1 MDKYIE
7 QCEHREKADLV
18 FKNCKAVN
26 VFIGEIEECDIAVS
40 DGIIVGVGRYDGKKE
55 IDIGGAYVTAGL
67 IDTHLHIESTMLSP
81 ANFASAILPFGVTTC
96 IADPHEIANVSGIKG
111 VEYMIKEAKTV
122 PMDIRFM
129 LPSCVPAT
137 PFEDNGAT
145 IDAIATEEFIKNPDL
160 FGLGEF
166 MNSPAV
172 RFGDEE
178 AMRKLKSCLSEGKII
193 DGHLVTA
200 NEDDI
205 NAYVLKGIKTDHEN
219 VLEKEVFDKVK
230 RGFYVQMREGT
241 STRNIN
247 ALSGAF
253 TDKTKRRL
261 LLCTDDKQVVDLKE
275 RGHLD
280 NNVRMLVQ
288 AGKNPVD
295 VLTVATLNA
304 SECYKMDDRGAIA
317 PGRIADLVVFDN
329 LYDFRAKEVYKCGVL
344 VAKDGV
350 ALFEAKSL
358 FDSAVRNTMHTDYVT
373 EEKLKIKLKSDKAK
387 VIGIV
392 PDNVVTFKK
401 EMRVNVQNGEY
412 IKTEGLDKICVL
424 ERHKNTGKIGLGLI
438 EGYGLQNSAV
448 ALSVAHD
455 SHNIIAIGDND
466 TDMVCAIN
474 EIIRAGGGMT
484 FSRNGKIEE
493 TLELPIGGIMSDK
506 DKEYVFEKTEI
517 LRRKAREAG
526 VTKDLEPFMCLSFMS
541 LAVIPELKITTR
553 GLFDVL
559 KFDFTP
565 IEEN

>member
-1 MDKYIE
+1 MDKFIE

-18 FKNCKAVN
+18 FKNCKVVN
-26 VFIGEIEECDIAVS
+26 VFIGQIEECDIAVC
-40 DGIIVGVGRYDGKKE
+40 DGIIVGLGRYEGKKE
-55 IDIGGAYVTAGL
+55 IDLEGAYVTAGL
-67 IDTHLHIESTMLSP
+67 IDTHLHVESTMLSP
-81 ANFASAILPFGVTTC
+81 ANFAAAILPYGVTTC
-96 IADPHEIANVSGIKG
+96 VADPHEIANVAGIKG

-137 PFEDNGAT
+137 PFEDSGAV
-145 IDAIATEEFIKNPDL
+145 IDAAATEDFIQNPDVY
-160 FGLGEF
+160 GLGEF

-172 RFGDEE
+172 RYGDEE
-178 AMRKLKSCLSEGKII
+178 ALRKLASCLAAGKIV
-193 DGHLVTA
+193 DGHLLTA

-219 VLEKEVFDKVK
+219 VCEQEALDKIK

-247 ALSGAF
+247 ALLGAF

-280 NNVRMLVQ
+280 YNVRMLVK
-288 AGKNPVD
+288 AGKDPID

-304 SECYKMDDRGAIA
+304 AECYKMEDRGAIA
-317 PGRIADLVVFDN
+317 PGRIADLVTFDD
-329 LYDFRAKEVYKCGVL
+329 LYDFQPKAVFKRGVL

-350 ALFEAKSL
+350 SLFEAKSL
-358 FDSAVRNTMHTDYVT
+358 YDEAVRNTMHTDYVS
-373 EEKLKIKLKSDKAK
+373 EDKLKIKLNSNK
-387 VIGIV
+387 VKVMGIV
-392 PDNVVTFKK
+392 PDNVVTLKK
-401 EMRVNVQNGEY
+401 VREVNVENGEY
-412 IKTEGLDKICVL
+412 VKTEGLDKICVV

-438 EGYGLQNSAV
+438 EGYGLENAAV

-466 TDMVCAIN
+466 KDMACAIN
-474 EIIRAGGGMT
+474 EIIRTGGGMT
-484 FSRNGKIEE
+484 FARNGKIEE

-506 DKEYVFEKTEI
+506 DMNYVLEKTES
-517 LRRKAREAG
+517 LRQKAREAG
-526 VTKDLEPFMCLSFMS
+526 VAKDLEPFMCLSFMS

-559 KFDFTP
+559 NFAITP

>member
-26 VFIGEIEECDIAVS
+26 VFIGETEECDVAVS
-40 DGIIVGVGRYDGKKE
+40 DGIIVGVGKYDGKRE
-55 IDIGGAYVTAGL
+55 IDLKGAYVTAGL

-81 ANFASAILPFGVTTC
+81 ANFAEAVVPFGVTTC
-96 IADPHEIANVSGIKG
+96 IADPHEIANVAGIEG
-111 VEYMIKEAKTV
+111 VKYMIREAKTV

-145 IDAIATEEFIKNPDL
+145 INAADTEEFIKNPDIY
-160 FGLGEF
+160 GLGEF

-172 RFGDEE
+172 RFGEDE
-178 AMRKLKSCLSEGKII
+178 ALRKLKCCSEAGKVI

-219 VLEKEVFDKVK
+219 VLEQEAWNKIK

-247 ALSGAF
+247 ALAGAF

-261 LLCTDDKQVVDLKE
+261 LLCTDDKQVGDLKE

-280 NNVRMLVQ
+280 NNIRMLVK

-295 VLTVATLNA
+295 VLTAATLNA
-304 SECYKMDDRGAIA
+304 AECYKADDRGAIA
-317 PGRIADLVVFDN
+317 PGRVADLVVFDD
-329 LYDFRAKEVYKCGVL
+329 LYNFRAREVYKNGVL
-344 VAKDGV
+344 VAKDGK
-350 ALFEAKSL
+350 ALFKAKSL
-358 FDSAVRNTMHTDYVT
+358 YDSAVRNTMHADYLSA
-373 EEKLKIKLKSDKAK
+373 ERLKIRLNSDKVK
-387 VIGIV
+387 VIGIE

-401 EMRVNVQNGEY
+401 TRKVNVENGEY
-412 IKTEGLDKICVL
+412 VKTEGINKICVA
-424 ERHKNTGKIGLGLI
+424 ERHKNTGKTGLGLI
-438 EGYGLQNSAV
+438 EGYGLKNAAV

-466 TDMVCAIN
+466 EDIAVAVN
-474 EIIRAGGGMT
+474 EIIRCGGGMT
-484 FSRNGKIEE
+484 FARNGKTEE
-493 TLELPIGGIMSDK
+493 TLELPVGGIMSDK
-506 DKEYVFEKTEI
+506 NKEYVYEKTEA
-517 LRRKAREAG
+517 LRRKAHEAG
-526 VTKDLEPFMCLSFMS
+526 VRKELEPFMCLSFMS
-541 LAVIPELKITTR
+541 LAVIPELKITAR
-553 GLFDVL
+553 GLFDVN
-559 KFDFTP
+559 KFDFTS
-565 IEEN
+565 IEE

>member
-145 IDAIATEEFIKNPDL
+145 IDASATEEFIKNPDL

-178 AMRKLKSCLSEGKII
+178 AMRKLKSCLAEGKII

-317 PGRIADLVVFDN
+317 PGRIADLIVFDD
-329 LYDFRAKEVYKCGVL
+329 LYDFRAKEVYKGGVL

-466 TDMVCAIN
+466 KDMVCAIN

>member
-7 QCEHREKADLV
+7 QCTHREKADLV
-18 FKNCKAVN
+18 FKNCKAIN

-40 DGIIVGVGRYDGKKE
+40 DGIIVGVGKYDGKEEK
-55 IDIGGAYVTAGL
+55 DLKGAYVSAGL

-81 ANFASAILPFGVTTC
+81 ANFAAAVVPFGVTTC
-96 IADPHEIANVSGIKG
+96 VADPHEIANVSGIKG

-122 PMDIRFM
+122 PMDVRFM

-137 PFEDNGAT
+137 PFEDNGASIT
-145 IDAIATEEFIKNPDL
+145 AADTEKFIKNPDIY
-160 FGLGEF
+160 GLGEF

-172 RFGDEE
+172 RYGDDE
-178 AMRKLKSCLSEGKII
+178 ALRKLKCCEKEGKTI

-200 NEDDI
+200 NDDDI

-219 VLEKEVFDKVK
+219 IREKEVYDKIK

-247 ALSGAF
+247 ALKGAF
-253 TDKTKRRL
+253 TDRTKRRL
-261 LLCTDDKQVVDLKE
+261 LLCTDDKQVSDLKE

-280 NNVRMLVQ
+280 NNVRMLVK
-288 AGKNPVD
+288 AGKDPVD

-304 SECYKMDDRGAIA
+304 AECYGMNDRGAIA
-317 PGRIADLVVFDN
+317 PGKIADFVVFDD
-329 LYDFRAKEVYKCGVL
+329 LYDFRAKEVYKNGEL
-344 VAKDGV
+344 VAKNGK
-350 ALFEAKSL
+350 ALFSAKSIY
-358 FDSAVRNTMHTDYVT
+358 DEAVRNTMNT
-373 EEKLKIKLKSDKAK
+373 EFVSEDRLKIKLKSDAVK
-387 VIGIV
+387 VIGIM
-392 PDNVVTFKK
+392 PDNVVTFNKTRK
-401 EMRVNVQNGEY
+401 VNVVNGEY
-412 IKTEGLDKICVL
+412 AKTEGLDKICVV

-438 EGYGLQNSAV
+438 EGYGLKNAAV

-466 TDMVCAIN
+466 RDMVSAIN
-474 EIIRAGGGMT
+474 EIIRRGGGMT
-484 FSRNGKIEE
+484 FSENGKIEE

-506 DKEYVFEKTEI
+506 NEEYVYEKTES
-517 LRRKAREAG
+517 LRKKARDAG
-526 VTKDLEPFMCLSFMS
+526 VSEKLEPFMCLSFMS

-553 GLFDVL
+553 GLFDVN

-565 IEEN
+565 IENS